1 MFDIAF
7 TEMVIMAVIALLVVG
22 PERLPKLARTVGQWA
37 GKLQRYV
44 NDVKSDL
51 NKQMELEEL
60 RNIKS
65 EVTAAARDLEGSFKS
80 TIDETQKDFDE
91 LSTSLTG
98 DDPVTAANQAAA
110 RTDWDRIYENRRTR
124 EKMRERRAERA
135 KSLGQKRPKRRY

>member
-80 TIDETQKDFDE
+80 TIEETQKDFDE

-98 DDPVTAANQAAA
+98 DDPVAAANNASA
-110 RTDWDRIYENRRTR
+110 RTDWDKIYENRRMR
-124 EKMRERRAERA
+124 EKLRERRAERA
-135 KSLGQKRPKRRY
+135 KSLGHKRPKRRF

>member
-1 MFDIAF
+1 
-7 TEMVIMAVIALLVVG
+7 MAVIALLVVG
-22 PERLPKLARTVGQWA
+22 PERLPKLARQVGQWA

-65 EVTAAARDLEGSFKS
+65 EVSAAARDLEGSFKA
-80 TIDETQKDFDE
+80 TVNETQKDFDA

-98 DDPVTAANQAAA
+98 DGDESEDPVEAANKAAA
-110 RTDWDRIYENRRTR
+110 QTDWDKVYESRRMR
-124 EKMRERRAERA
+124 EKLRDRRIERGKA
-135 KSLGQKRPKRRY
+135 LGQKRPRPRY